1 MIPMGQNV
9 AMQWWS
15 QVKAALLLCLPQI
28 HKYTF
33 SCIMMMLVWN
43 VGNVDLCWTKA
54 FTDSCL
60 DVHAFCTSHFHL
72 NANPFRVPLIID
84 QRVDRERGISW
95 ELIHPSKSGSSVGEA
110 LAAETSPLRLHPPFL
125 PLPHSRPPATSPL
138 GLMHHLMAHFH
149 LRCTI
154 NRASYHFKAYTC
166 NISPR
171 LPSICKGTAK
181 YSGTGNCGGGIW
193 GMIKS
198 DSTETIKVKEN

>member
-1 MIPMGQNV
+1 
-9 AMQWWS
+9 
-15 QVKAALLLCLPQI
+15 
-28 HKYTF
+28 
-33 SCIMMMLVWN
+33 MMMSVWN

-54 FTDSCL
+54 FTDSRL

-72 NANPFRVPLIID
+72 NANLFHVSLIID

-95 ELIHPSKSGSSVGEA
+95 ELIHPSNSGSSVGEA

-171 LPSICKGTAK
+171 LPSVCKGTAK
-181 YSGTGNCGGGIW
+181 YSGTRNCGGDMRDDKEWQYRDNQSKRKLDVLNKGPIQGI
-193 GMIKS
+193 
-198 DSTETIKVKEN
+198 TLHKVHKNVRSY